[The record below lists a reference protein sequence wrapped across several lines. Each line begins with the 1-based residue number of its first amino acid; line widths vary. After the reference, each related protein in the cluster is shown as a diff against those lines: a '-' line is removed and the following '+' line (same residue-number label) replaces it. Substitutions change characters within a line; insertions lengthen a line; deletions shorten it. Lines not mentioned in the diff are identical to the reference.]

1 MQQLGT
7 IVRVQV
13 QRTGLTRPADKGRY
27 YDPEPL
33 LAVAALRLTS
43 DGVVGL
49 AEAEE
54 FVDVHNR
61 LHPDTKNADVNA
73 VSIGFSTHY
82 VAMRERFGSHLVD
95 GIAGENILVEASDM
109 IEPRRLQSGAVV
121 RTRGG
126 ELVEL
131 EQLIVAE
138 PCVEFTRFA
147 LCDRDAVRPAADVN
161 DGLRFLRAGMRG
173 FYASYAGSAV
183 VLRPGDTVFARD

>member
-13 QRTGLTRPADKGRY
+13 QRTGLKRPAAKGRY
-27 YDPEPL
+27 YDPAPL
-33 LAVAALRLTS
+33 LAVGAVRLTS
-43 DGVVGL
+43 EGVVGL

-73 VSIGFSTHY
+73 VSLGFTAHY
-82 VAMRERFGSHLVD
+82 DAMRERFGSHLCD
-95 GIAGENILVEASDM
+95 GIAGENILVETVDVVDLT
-109 IEPRRLQSGAVV
+109 RLQQGVVV

-131 EQLIVAE
+131 ERLMVAE

-161 DGLRFLRAGMRG
+161 DGLRFLREGMRG

-183 VLRPGDTVFARD
+183 VLRPGDSVFARD